1 MAVKRS
7 RNRRLVLRFVQIYS
21 TLTSVKRDINFSTRY
36 VKGAPFFN
44 RRYTKSVP
52 SLSKVVYK
60 RVGWGGF
67 SIKSNIRAF
76 NTYIE
81 IKQMKEEVHDSRG
94 CSTVFRDPGLHLAT
108 LSAR

>member
-21 TLTSVKRDINFSTRY
+21 TFTSVKRDINFSTRY

-60 RVGWGGF
+60 RLGGGGA
-67 SIKSNIRAF
+67 SVSNLIFELLIR
-76 NTYIE
+76 T
-81 IKQMKEEVHDSRG
+81 
-94 CSTVFRDPGLHLAT
+94 
-108 LSAR
+108 

>member
-21 TLTSVKRDINFSTRY
+21 TFTSVKRYINFSTRY

-52 SLSKVVYK
+52 CLSKVVYK
-60 RVGWGGF
+60 RVGGGP
-67 SIKSNIRAF
+67 SVSNQIFELLIR
-76 NTYIE
+76 T
-81 IKQMKEEVHDSRG
+81 
-94 CSTVFRDPGLHLAT
+94 
-108 LSAR
+108 

>member
-21 TLTSVKRDINFSTRY
+21 TFTAVKRDINFSTRY

-60 RVGWGGF
+60 RVGGGA
-67 SIKSNIRAF
+67 SVSNQIFELLIR
-76 NTYIE
+76 
-81 IKQMKEEVHDSRG
+81 RG

>member
-1 MAVKRS
+1 M
-7 RNRRLVLRFVQIYS
+7 
-21 TLTSVKRDINFSTRY
+21 
-36 VKGAPFFN
+36 KGTPFFN

-60 RVGWGGF
+60 RVGGGGAGF

>member
-21 TLTSVKRDINFSTRY
+21 TFTAVKRDINFSTRY

-60 RVGWGGF
+60 RVGGGRA
-67 SIKSNIRAF
+67 SVSNLIFELLIR
-76 NTYIE
+76 T
-81 IKQMKEEVHDSRG
+81 
-94 CSTVFRDPGLHLAT
+94 
-108 LSAR
+108 

>member
-21 TLTSVKRDINFSTRY
+21 TFTSVKRDINFSTRY

-60 RVGWGGF
+60 RVGGGGPQCQ
-67 SIKSNIRAF
+67 IKYSSF
-76 NTYIE
+76 
-81 IKQMKEEVHDSRG
+81 
-94 CSTVFRDPGLHLAT
+94 
-108 LSAR
+108 